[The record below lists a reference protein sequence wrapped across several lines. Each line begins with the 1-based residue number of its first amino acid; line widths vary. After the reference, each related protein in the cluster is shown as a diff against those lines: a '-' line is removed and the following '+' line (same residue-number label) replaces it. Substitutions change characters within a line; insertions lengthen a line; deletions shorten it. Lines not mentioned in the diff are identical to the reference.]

1 MPWFPPVE
9 TKALTSHVIP
19 TLYLGENMTRFK
31 KEIIHTIHKA
41 TDKCLISTIKPGDF
55 STERPITPVQTKK

>member
-9 TKALTSHVIP
+9 TKALTSLVIP
-19 TLYLGENMTRFK
+19 TLYLGENKTWFK

-41 TDKCLISTIKPGDF
+41 TD
-55 STERPITPVQTKK
+55 